1 MAIVSAGAGVL
12 SALSPNYIWLVVLRW
27 MVGIG
32 LGGGHVFSSWFLEFV
47 PTANRGTWMIVFSTF
62 WSVGTVLEAAVAWV
76 CKSSNCYCRIMVTLL
91 FSSFVGSSLLIVL
104 HNNGSTAPIIPQTLN
119 LICFPS

>member
-1 MAIVSAGAGVL
+1 
-12 SALSPNYIWLVVLRW
+12 

-91 FSSFVGSSLLIVL
+91 FSSFVGSSY
-104 HNNGSTAPIIPQTLN
+104 
-119 LICFPS
+119 